1 MQPAHIAPYFF
12 DEAMVP
18 AAGSLALSGFSYWF
32 FISTAKLTSD
42 VDHISDSRRK
52 SCVDIN
58 IPEILQ

>member
-1 MQPAHIAPYFF
+1 
-12 DEAMVP
+12 MVP

-42 VDHISDSRRK
+42 VDHMSDSRRK
-52 SCVDIN
+52 SCADIN